1 MDLVPLLVLMAV
13 FAALTGAVARRKGRR
28 VWLWALLGAL
38 FTIAALITVALLPGT
53 RERVAN
59 GRGLPEGSDPD
70 PWLRAQS
77 EGAEL
82 RQRADE
88 ARVEAHRDM
97 SSHIPGGGFGG
108 PVAAADGDA

>member
-38 FTIAALITVALLPGT
+38 FTIGALATAALLPGT
-53 RERVAN
+53 R
-59 GRGLPEGSDPD
+59 GRGASSLGLPEGADPD
-70 PWLRAQS
+70 SWRRAQS

-82 RQRADE
+82 RRRSDE
-88 ARVEAHRDM
+88 ARAEAHGDM

-108 PVAAADGDA
+108 L